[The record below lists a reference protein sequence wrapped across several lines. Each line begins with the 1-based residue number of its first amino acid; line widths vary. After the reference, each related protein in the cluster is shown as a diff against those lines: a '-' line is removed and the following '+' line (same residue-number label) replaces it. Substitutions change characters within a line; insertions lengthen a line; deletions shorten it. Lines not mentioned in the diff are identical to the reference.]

1 MPYEF
6 YKVLHFIGLILT
18 LSGLVGLMSSFLAQP
33 GEISKKL
40 RILWMA
46 LHGTGLLI
54 ILVSG
59 FGLAARLNYIA
70 QLPDWVKVKVGI
82 WFIIGVIVI
91 LIRKARPFI
100 KIWLPLVLALF
111 TFAAY
116 LAVNKVGG

>member
-6 YKVLHFIGLILT
+6 YKVLHIFGLIIT
-18 LSGLVGLMSSFLAQP
+18 LSGLVGLMASFMSQT
-33 GEISKKL
+33 GEMTKKL

-46 LHGTGLLI
+46 MHGTGLLI

-70 QLPDWVKVKVGI
+70 QLPDWVKIK
-82 WFIIGVIVI
+82 IGVWVAVGLIVI
-91 LIRKARPFI
+91 LIRKARPMI
-100 KIWLPLVLALF
+100 KFWLPLVLALF

-116 LAVNKVGG
+116 LAVNKIGG

>member
-6 YKVLHFIGLILT
+6 YKVLHFLGLILT
-18 LSGLVGLMSSFLAQP
+18 LSGLIGLMASFLSQT
-33 GEISKKL
+33 GEMTKKL

-46 LHGTGLLI
+46 LHGTGLLL

-70 QLPDWVKVKVGI
+70 QLPDWVKMK
-82 WFIIGVIVI
+82 IGVWVAVGFIVI
-91 LIRKARPFI
+91 LIRKARPLI
-100 KIWLPLVLALF
+100 KFWLPLVLALF
-111 TFAAY
+111 AFAAY

>member
-6 YKVLHFIGLILT
+6 YKVLHFLGLILT
-18 LSGLVGLMSSFLAQP
+18 LSGLVGLMASFLAQS
-33 GEISKKL
+33 GEMTKKL

-70 QLPDWVKVKVGI
+70 QLPDWVKMK
-82 WFIIGVIVI
+82 IGVWVLVGFIVI

-100 KIWLPLVLALF
+100 KVWLPLVLALF
-111 TFAAY
+111 TLAAY

>member
-6 YKVLHFIGLILT
+6 YKVLHFLGLILT
-18 LSGLVGLMSSFLAQP
+18 LSGLIGLMASFLAQS
-33 GEISKKL
+33 GEMTKKL
-40 RILWMA
+40 RILWRA
-46 LHGTGLLI
+46 LHGTGLLL

-70 QLPDWVKVKVGI
+70 QLPDWVKIK
-82 WFIIGVIVI
+82 IGVWVLVGFIVI
-91 LIRKARPFI
+91 LIRKARPLI

-111 TFAAY
+111 AFAAY